1 MNRMQEW
8 IAKLDAMSLRE
19 RVLIFGASVAVMVV
33 ILNTLIWKPA
43 QLKQKTFASDQRQA
57 QAEMLAARLEIEQKL
72 ALFSVDP
79 DRDNKQRMETLKK
92 EYERIYNNLGEQQKG
107 LVAPEKVPE
116 LLQSVLKQNT
126 ALHLLSLKTI
136 DNRPKPTPAP
146 EANGRVLG
154 IDAVQQLFAKIHA
167 PDDKAASASASAA
180 ASASASAAASASAT
194 AKADNKPPEKQEG
207 PIFRH
212 GVVLEVEGN
221 YLDLMEYL
229 VALEKLPQQVYWGN
243 LKLDVKKHP
252 RATMSVEIF
261 TLSLDRK
268 WLNL

>member
-1 MNRMQEW
+1 MKQWQEW
-8 IAKLDAMSLRE
+8 IAKLDAITLRE
-19 RVLIFGASVAVMVV
+19 RVLVFAAVVAVMVV

-43 QLKQKTFASDQRQA
+43 QLKQKTFTSDQRQA
-57 QAEMLAARLEIEQKL
+57 QAEMLAARLEIDQKL
-72 ALFSVDP
+72 SLFAVDP
-79 DRDNKQRMETLKK
+79 DRDNKQRLETLKK

-136 DNRPKPTPAP
+136 DSRPKPTPAP

-167 PDDKAASASASAA
+167 PQEKAASAA
-180 ASASASAAASASAT
+180 ASVSASASASAT
-194 AKADNKPPEKQEG
+194 AKVDNKPPEKQEG

-243 LKLDVKKHP
+243 LQLNVKKHP